1 MNEDQM
7 STRQYWDDLAAARGA
22 DKEAAQK
29 FAQSREGQFAELH
42 KTTRIDLAESWEPE
56 QDAARKE
63 AAMAEIAEIEAEKQ
77 AEENAI
83 WTREETI
90 ARRKAWNAAVQ
101 SPKYQTRRG
110 VVLVSKVVW
119 DLGYDAAA
127 LKRHIARHG
136 L

>member
-1 MNEDQM
+1 
-7 STRQYWDDLAAARGA
+7 
-22 DKEAAQK
+22 
-29 FAQSREGQFAELH
+29 
-42 KTTRIDLAESWEPE
+42 
-56 QDAARKE
+56 
-63 AAMAEIAEIEAEKQ
+63 MAEIAEIEAEKQ